1 MGTDTASGKEK
12 VKIIIIVSPVNF
24 LALLTSKVFLT
35 TQTILSM
42 GSKYINFDF
51 FTTVKTLL
59 FWPLLLCNLC
69 DSREGS
75 MLKEGS
81 MFTTNTVQTNYKLD
95 DEDHPV

>member
-1 MGTDTASGKEK
+1 
-12 VKIIIIVSPVNF
+12 
-24 LALLTSKVFLT
+24 
-35 TQTILSM
+35 M
-42 GSKYINFDF
+42 GSKYIYFDL

-81 MFTTNTVQTNYKLD
+81 MFTTNTVKTSYDLD
-95 DEDHPV
+95 DEDHPVYFFFNPARISKLDIYFIILSGLRIHILICTINMEVIL